1 MKAIVLLLMA
11 VGLAGTSFAEPPA
24 AFEIVVD
31 PKNSVEGNDAEA
43 LYDEMNRVELRQALA
58 ESCDL
63 KPELGLAINWTVGSG
78 KSGFTI
84 ALLPPEGVS
93 AADAEKLLNVIRK
106 YVELRRVG
114 LTKDFI
120 VPRLKSPQPA
130 AGGAPANSP
139 LAMAQSILPGATE
152 KDFQQID
159 RRIASFPLV
168 SSKDPKDTD
177 LFVLSDKYV
186 SYLMFLPKAR
196 ESGGARGFWI
206 STIDIEKASD
216 PDLQKAISQSI
227 AEADQSVKETAD
239 PSQWKLIYWSLLG
252 GRIKKLYN
260 TRWLSPADLN
270 PKIQFR

>member
-1 MKAIVLLLMA
+1 MEMARRSSTAAASNIIGAYRSGLKLFTRTVIRSARSSGDSTKRSCCRKFDEHAFPVFMKAIVLLLMA

-139 LAMAQSILPGATE
+139 LAMAQSFLPGATE

-159 RRIASFPLV
+159 RRIASFPL
-168 SSKDPKDTD
+168 
-177 LFVLSDKYV
+177 
-186 SYLMFLPKAR
+186 
-196 ESGGARGFWI
+196 
-206 STIDIEKASD
+206 
-216 PDLQKAISQSI
+216 
-227 AEADQSVKETAD
+227 
-239 PSQWKLIYWSLLG
+239 
-252 GRIKKLYN
+252 
-260 TRWLSPADLN
+260 
-270 PKIQFR
+270 